1 MSNVGVSRPDSL
13 VKYDDPLFVETEL
26 IKSQGKTFA
35 EGSSKVDDMLNSM
48 LPPR

>member
-13 VKYDDPLFVETEL
+13 VKYDDPLFVGNEL
-26 IKSQGKTFA
+26 SNSQAKTYT